1 MPDML
6 VNDSLG
12 SSETGA
18 QASVLSSKGGA
29 QTGKFSPGPGA
40 TVVSEDL
47 TRVLPA
53 GHEGIGWLAQSGSV
67 PLGYLGDAA
76 KTAKTF
82 PTIEG
87 TRYSVPGDR
96 AIRRAD
102 GEIELLGRDSQCIN
116 SGGEKIFVEEVE
128 MAIVSH
134 PAVAD
139 VVVCGRPS
147 ERWGSEVTAIV
158 ALAEGR
164 GATEAELA
172 THAER
177 SVARY
182 KLPKAWVFVD
192 SVVRSPAGKADY
204 RWAKQLAAETVA

>member
-1 MPDML
+1 VVGDAMARPLLEEATTGKYDTSSLFVLGNGGAPPTAAIKEEFLDLMPDML

-47 TRVLPA
+47 TTVLPA

-82 PTIEG
+82 
-87 TRYSVPGDR
+87 
-96 AIRRAD
+96 
-102 GEIELLGRDSQCIN
+102 
-116 SGGEKIFVEEVE
+116 
-128 MAIVSH
+128 
-134 PAVAD
+134 
-139 VVVCGRPS
+139 
-147 ERWGSEVTAIV
+147 
-158 ALAEGR
+158 
-164 GATEAELA
+164 
-172 THAER
+172 
-177 SVARY
+177 
-182 KLPKAWVFVD
+182 
-192 SVVRSPAGKADY
+192 
-204 RWAKQLAAETVA
+204 